1 MARQRLPV
9 LWVTLLCVVAIGAPT
24 GAAARTPR
32 QGTLGAGLHAVATGK
47 APDSSIVSR
56 TRDGQREVAVAVE
69 LAGEPDEVIRGRLRF
84 AGLDLRGTWRRTIEG
99 YVRPRQLERLA
110 GTPGVVA
117 VRAIRAPHVDSYVGP
132 GPALHGATPW
142 HQAGFTGKGVKVGI
156 LDGGF
161 DGFATRLGSELPAS
175 VQALCF
181 ADLGVSSRS
190 LADCANPGVTHGTA
204 VAESFVDMAQN
215 AELFISN
222 AYSPA
227 DLAAAIAWMTGNGV
241 RVINYSK
248 LSSTMMDGMGD
259 GTSTYSDSDY
269 TLVDAAVA
277 GGALFVAAVGNSGE
291 SAWSGPP
298 SDSDADGWVE
308 FVGSDEANQV
318 TIHAGERIA
327 VAIRWASASSDYD
340 LLLYQGDTLVASSE
354 DLQSA
359 TNDPLEILDFDSPAG
374 GTYRVSIW
382 HESGPEAS
390 LLKMLMH
397 ASGGATLAH
406 HVTAGSLP
414 TPADSRNPGMVS
426 VGAVDYRTPTVIE
439 PYSSQGPTLDGRV
452 KPDLVAADCAPTTI
466 DAEFCG
472 TSQSAPFVTGAAA
485 LLLEADPSLTP
496 TALAALLKQR
506 AVPLGSPVPNNV
518 FGAGRLALGPTP
530 ESIPTA
536 AAFVAPPASGTAAAP
551 LLGQPTVAIVDA
563 DGRWAVTGPGATM
576 PVTLSLAANPTGATL
591 TCAGGTTQAA
601 LKGVAAFT
609 GCSVDL
615 AGTGYTIRA
624 DVPGLASATSA
635 PFAVAPSAPP
645 GAPPQVAFAIAPTTV
660 TFGKAMAAT
669 IGVALPQ
676 GAGLSTT
683 VEWSTDARTW
693 TAAGDVA
700 LDATGS
706 GRTTTPPRRHG
717 YWRARTSLPDGSV
730 AVSAA
735 TLVRVNATATLTSSV
750 PSGRTVTRTTR
761 ITLAETIRPA
771 DTDVAR
777 GRARFDL
784 YLLVGSTW
792 VRKRT
797 LYAYADPAF
806 GRARATVSLPSAG
819 RWWVRSRA
827 EPTATNGASAWTS
840 GVRYTVR

>member
-47 APDSSIVSR
+47 APDASIVSR
-56 TRDGQREVAVAVE
+56 TRDGRREVAVAVE
-69 LAGEPDEVIRGRLRF
+69 VAGEPDEAIRGRLRS

-99 YVRPRQLERLA
+99 YVRSSHLERLA

-117 VRAIRAPHVDSYVGP
+117 VRAIRAPLADAFIGP
-132 GPALHGATPW
+132 GPALHGATTW
-142 HQAGFTGKGVKVGI
+142 HQGGFTGAGVKVGI

-161 DGFATRLGSELPAS
+161 DGFAARLGSELPAS

-181 ADLGVSSRS
+181 TDLGVSSPS
-190 LADCANPGVTHGTA
+190 LSDCVTLGETHGTA
-204 VAESFVDMAQN
+204 VAESIVDMAPN
-215 AELFISN
+215 AELFVSN
-222 AYSPA
+222 AVSPA

-241 RVINYSK
+241 RVINYSRASNA
-248 LSSTMMDGMGD
+248 LMDGMGD
-259 GTSTYSDSDY
+259 GTSPYSDSDY
-269 TLVDAAVA
+269 ALLDTAVA
-277 GGALFVAAVGNSGE
+277 GGALFVASAGNSGD
-291 SAWSGPP
+291 ATWTGTPN
-298 SDSDADGWVE
+298 DTDADGWVE
-308 FVGSDEANQV
+308 FLGQDEANQV
-318 TIHAGERIA
+318 ALRAGESIS
-327 VAIRWASASSDYD
+327 VALRWPSAASDYD
-340 LLLYQGDTLVASSE
+340 LLLYHNNTLVESSE
-354 DLQSA
+354 EDQA
-359 TNDPLEILDFDSPAG
+359 GTGDPFELLEFTSTAG
-374 GTYRVSIW
+374 GIYDIKVRRDA
-382 HESGPEAS
+382 GPASS
-390 LLKMLMH
+390 LLKLLMWAPS
-397 ASGGATLAH
+397 ASLEH
-406 HVTAGSLP
+406 FIKAGSLP

-426 VGAVDYRTPTVIE
+426 VGAVRYDTPTVIE

-466 DAEFCG
+466 EAEFCG

-496 TALAALLKQR
+496 AALAALLKQR

-530 ESIPTA
+530 ASIPTA